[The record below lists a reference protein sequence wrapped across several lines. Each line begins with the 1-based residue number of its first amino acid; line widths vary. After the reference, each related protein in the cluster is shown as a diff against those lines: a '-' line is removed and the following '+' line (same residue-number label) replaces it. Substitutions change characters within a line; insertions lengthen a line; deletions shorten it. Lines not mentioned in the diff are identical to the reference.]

1 VARRTIVPA
10 AEPRATP
17 APVVQMR
24 PGGRMVIPFV
34 DRTLVFITN
43 SADGTVRRR
52 DVISDAVVPLVR
64 TFPMS
69 IRPECAED
77 R

>member
-1 VARRTIVPA
+1 
-10 AEPRATP
+10 
-17 APVVQMR
+17 
-24 PGGRMVIPFV
+24 MVIPFV

-43 SADGTVRRR
+43 TADGSVRRR
-52 DVISDAVVPLVR
+52 DVISGAVVPLAR
-64 TFPMS
+64 TFRMS